1 MESTTTNGD
10 DHVEM
15 MTMADDP
22 TVTSR
27 TTTAT
32 EIVSHES
39 TITHDTP
46 DHPTEETTTTDP
58 NHPPMNDDT
67 EEPKSKK
74 QKIDKEEE
82 EEKEAL
88 IVSHSTAA
96 PIGTDVDHDEKA
108 RSERIMATD
117 DPVTSRMI
125 DTPRLP
131 VAQPAAHP
139 TIGTDLNDTLAN
151 TNISTD
157 AASTSTTTK
166 SSSSNRSMKNSDTTN
181 AVTATTASTATT
193 TNSSHDDP
201 STTTTTKVTSNP
213 DAVTLQ
219 STQPTETSHNRR
231 HAATISSSTYDSL
244 RWTVVTNDGTPKAW
258 IKLIGLKSLFAK
270 QLPKMPRSYIARLV
284 MDVQHTSLVLLS
296 DNPALADS
304 DDEIIG
310 SICYRPF
317 QKERFAEIAFCAV
330 HASHQVKG
338 YGTKLMNL
346 LKQLAVQQGIE
357 YFITYADN
365 YAIGYF
371 KKQGFTKQITM
382 PKGRYYG
389 LIKDYDGGTPM
400 ECYVHPSIDYFRVP
414 DLIQEQRNFILRRI
428 ANRSALS
435 ITTVYPPLT
444 SEFIYH
450 ANHNNNP
457 TTNNSNHPAL
467 NNNNDYPP
475 HQSSLTND
483 IIAGATTGPSSVSVS
498 RSTSSAARALTIP
511 GVMEAGWTLADL
523 IQATNKSDDM
533 KLKSSVLKQ
542 ELLGIVRKIDEQQFA
557 WPFREPVTIDEAPD
571 YYDVIRH
578 PIDLKTI
585 ANRIRQDNHYK
596 TKQMLYVDLMLMINN
611 CKLYND
617 DGSTYIQCS
626 VQLEKYIQTVL
637 FHDTILA
644 MSTAA
649 NVSSSSSSS
658 SNNNNNQPL
667 ATTNL
672 IGTTTHA
679 SPASATAST
688 NPNSHHNNSISA
700 PS

>member
-1 MESTTTNGD
+1 
-10 DHVEM
+10 
-15 MTMADDP
+15 
-22 TVTSR
+22 
-27 TTTAT
+27 
-32 EIVSHES
+32 
-39 TITHDTP
+39 
-46 DHPTEETTTTDP
+46 
-58 NHPPMNDDT
+58 
-67 EEPKSKK
+67 
-74 QKIDKEEE
+74 
-82 EEKEAL
+82 
-88 IVSHSTAA
+88 
-96 PIGTDVDHDEKA
+96 
-108 RSERIMATD
+108 
-117 DPVTSRMI
+117 
-125 DTPRLP
+125 
-131 VAQPAAHP
+131 
-139 TIGTDLNDTLAN
+139 
-151 TNISTD
+151 
-157 AASTSTTTK
+157 
-166 SSSSNRSMKNSDTTN
+166 
-181 AVTATTASTATT
+181 
-193 TNSSHDDP
+193 
-201 STTTTTKVTSNP
+201 
-213 DAVTLQ
+213 
-219 STQPTETSHNRR
+219 
-231 HAATISSSTYDSL
+231 
-244 RWTVVTNDGTPKAW
+244 
-258 IKLIGLKSLFAK
+258 
-270 QLPKMPRSYIARLV
+270 MPRSYIARLV
-284 MDVQHTSLVLLS
+284 MDVQHVSLVLLS
-296 DNPALADS
+296 DNPALVDS

-346 LKQLAVQQGIE
+346 LKQLAVRQGIE

-400 ECYVHPSIDYFRVP
+400 ECYVHASIDYFRVP
-414 DLIQEQRNFILRRI
+414 ELIQEQRNFLLRRL
-428 ANRSALS
+428 ANQPARS

-450 ANHNNNP
+450 ANHPHN
-457 TTNNSNHPAL
+457 TTTTTTTTTANS
-467 NNNNDYPP
+467 NNNNDYPAN
-475 HQSSLTND
+475 QSSLTND
-483 IIAGATTGPSSVSVS
+483 IIAGVTNNTGPSSISVS

-511 GVMEAGWTLADL
+511 GVLEAGWTLADL

-557 WPFREPVTIDEAPD
+557 WPFREPVTMDEAPD

-617 DGSTYIQCS
+617 DGSTYIQCA
-626 VQLEKYIQTVL
+626 VQLEKYMQTVL

-644 MSTAA
+644 MSTA
-649 NVSSSSSSS
+649 SGT
-658 SNNNNNQPL
+658 P
-667 ATTNL
+667 L
-672 IGTTTHA
+672 IGTNPMGTTTTTTIHA

-688 NPNSHHNNSISA
+688 NPNVLSS
-700 PS
+700 